1 MDLSTNVN
9 FLASALTS
17 VTGVDIV
24 PKIDHVV
31 LDGVSK
37 ASLLERNFD
46 LDCLHQHSLRWLQ
59 TPAAL
64 AISQCGKMTVFIKT
78 LTGKKM
84 TIQIDPSD
92 TIETLKLKIQQDKE
106 GIPPIHQRL
115 IFCGKQLEDGRTL
128 DDYGIQR
135 ESKSNLHLVLRLRGG
150 GGEGLEGEAPIFTL
164 GQGILDPP
172 YNYDFT
178 NKKDDG
184 KVYKRGDHTYQRP
197 YGWNRVALNVKS
209 RYGGTAWLG
218 GGGGGTRKESK
229 EGEWP
234 VSYHG
239 TEKGFAEGIASSGY
253 SLRKGWR
260 FKYGRGIYST
270 PDPAIAEK
278 YAKVYEFEGE
288 KFKILVQNRVNMQE
302 TEMIGDMNYLVTT
315 TEENIRPYGI
325 LYKKM

>member
-1 MDLSTNVN
+1 MDLSTNVD
-9 FLASALTS
+9 FLAGALTS

-24 PKIDHVV
+24 PKMDPVV
-31 LDGVSK
+31 LDGDAGALTS
-37 ASLLERNFD
+37 SLKRNIFD
-46 LDCLHQHSLRWLQ
+46 LDALHQQSLQWFQIPVVLE
-59 TPAAL
+59 TEA
-64 AISQCGKMTVFIKT
+64 GKMLLYIKT
-78 LTGKKM
+78 LTGA
-84 TIQIDPSD
+84 TITCQTDPSD
-92 TIETLKLKIQQDKE
+92 TIENLKMKIQDKE
-106 GIPPIHQRL
+106 GIPPDQQRL
-115 IFCGKQLEDGRTL
+115 IFAGMQLEDGRTL
-128 DDYGIQR
+128 ADYKIQ
-135 ESKSNLHLVLRLRGG
+135 SKSTLHLVLRLRGG
-150 GGEGLEGEAPIFTL
+150 GEAPKFAL
-164 GQGILDPP
+164 DQDILDPP

-178 NKKDDG
+178 NMRDDG
-184 KVYKRGDHTYQRP
+184 KVYKRGDQTYQRP

-209 RYGGTAWLG
+209 RYGGTSWLG
-218 GGGGGTRKESK
+218 GKGGGIRIDSK

-239 TEKGFAEGIASSGY
+239 TEKGFAEGIATSGY
-253 SLRKGWR
+253 SLSKGWR